1 MSGAVAID
9 YKQVYSQ
16 TLSSIDT
23 GKSLVPQLIGTFWYF
38 QKRHLEFKFLKPQSS
53 NYQKKNYIYI
63 YIYLYYIYLY
73 LYENMFLKNK
83 NKKLGRHA
91 RHVIGFSV

>member
-1 MSGAVAID
+1 MSGVVAIN

-16 TLSSIDT
+16 TLFSIDT
-23 GKSLVPQLIGTFWYF
+23 GKSLVSQLIGTFWCF
-38 QKRHLEFKFLKPQSS
+38 QQKHLEFKFSKPQLS
-53 NYQKKNYIYI
+53 NYQKKKKKKSIW
-63 YIYLYYIYLY
+63 LYYIYLN

-91 RHVIGFSV
+91 RHIIGFSI

>member
-1 MSGAVAID
+1 MSGVVAIN

-16 TLSSIDT
+16 TLFSIDT
-23 GKSLVPQLIGTFWYF
+23 GKSLVSQLIGTFWYF
-38 QKRHLEFKFLKPQSS
+38 QKRHLEFKFLKPQLS
-53 NYQKKNYIYI
+53 NYQKKKIIYI
-63 YIYLYYIYLY
+63 YIYYIYLY

-91 RHVIGFSV
+91 RHVIGFSI

>member
-23 GKSLVPQLIGTFWYF
+23 GKSLVPQLIDTFRYF
-38 QKRHLEFKFLKPQSS
+38 QKRHLEFKFLKPQLS
-53 NYQKKNYIYI
+53 NYQKKKKIIYI
-63 YIYLYYIYLY
+63 SISTR
-73 LYENMFLKNK
+73 EHVS
-83 NKKLGRHA
+83 KK
-91 RHVIGFSV
+91 